1 MREEEELHGQG
12 GSGVAEGGGAGLGLC
27 QLATVGITAVV
38 VVVVDVF
45 HGRRVALIRKS
56 CVHVTNTSIIFFFT
70 SGQEVLKILFFSL
83 ISPVAEKYLKLRHMT
98 CVMDKARQRH
108 RNTFW

>member
-27 QLATVGITAVV
+27 QLATVGITA